1 MRKIAQ
7 KFIKNIKK
15 ELKMDASIV
24 ILAAGKGT
32 RFKSMTPKVL
42 HKICGKEMLFYSI
55 RAALSIS
62 NQVCVILGHEAQ
74 KIKDALNEHF
84 SDQIAYNKL
93 SFIEQDIEQEPGT
106 GGALRAFINA
116 TKGQNPSKV
125 LVLNG
130 DMPLVGANDLLKF
143 LESSAEFS
151 LSVAYKKGAKGY
163 GRVFLRNLD
172 SIEFIESSKEFP
184 QNVKVEKIIEEKDA
198 LKIGTSSDFVNAGV
212 YCFSRE
218 ILEKYLPKLQR
229 NNEQNEFYLTDIIG
243 LASADGCE
251 ISPILVDLEQFFG
264 VNDKAELASAECKM
278 CDQIRQKWLKAGV
291 IMRLPET
298 IYIED
303 SVQFVGECVLENG
316 VCILGNSR
324 IENSIIKA
332 HSVVDNA
339 EIIDCGVG
347 PFARVRPNSVL
358 KLSAIG
364 NFVEIKASSLHGV
377 KAGHLSYIGDCE
389 IERGS
394 NVGAG
399 FITCNYDGR
408 GKHRTK
414 IGSDVFIGSGVQ
426 IVAPCEVGDNVIIGA
441 GSTLRSNVESGELFI
456 TKGEEVRKKGFFE
469 KYFAK
474 K

>member
-1 MRKIAQ
+1 MRKIA
-7 KFIKNIKK
+7 KNIESILKK

-55 RAALSIS
+55 RAALSVS
-62 NQVCVILGHEAQ
+62 NQVCVVLGHEAQ
-74 KIKDALNEHF
+74 RIKEAMNEHF

-93 SFIEQDIEQEPGT
+93 SFVEQDIEQEPGT

-116 TKGQNPSKV
+116 TKGQNTSKV

-130 DMPLVGANDLLKF
+130 DMPLVGASDLLKF
-143 LESSAEFS
+143 LESSADFS
-151 LSVAYKKGAKGY
+151 LSVAHKKGAKGY
-163 GRVFLRNLD
+163 GRVFLSNSD
-172 SIEFIESSKEFP
+172 SIESSEVFS

-198 LKIGTSSDFVNAGV
+198 LKMGLSSDFVNAGV

-243 LASADGCE
+243 LASADGYE
-251 ISPILVDLEQFFG
+251 ISPILVNLEQFAG

-278 CDQIRQKWLKAGV
+278 CDRIRQKWLKAGV

-303 SVQFVGECVLENG
+303 SAQFVGECVLENG

-408 GKHRTK
+408 GKYRTK

-441 GSTLRSNVESGELFI
+441 GSTLRRNVKKGELFI
-456 TKGEEVRKKGFFE
+456 TKGEEVRKKNFFE